1 MAEEAHPAAVEEVAA
16 ATASNRMRTRNQLI
30 FIKRQR
36 NLFAF
41 SLSFF
46 SKTVYNT
53 FISKCSEE
61 LIMNR
66 ILIVED
72 DKDISREL
80 KELLENS
87 GYEAEVLS
95 NFKNACDSIIAAEPD
110 LVLLDINIP
119 YMNGEMLLQQLRSK
133 SDVPVIMVTS
143 RDSEADEVLS
153 MSYGADDYIT
163 KPYNPTIL
171 LLRINAVFKRIGA
184 KSDNTT
190 AYRGMEILPHKGVIK
205 YKDEEI
211 TLTKNEMTIFMY
223 LLSHREHI
231 VSRDELMTE
240 LWNNEEYLNDNAL
253 TVNISRLRGRF
264 KDIGMEDV
272 IETRKGQG
280 YILV

>member
-1 MAEEAHPAAVEEVAA
+1 
-16 ATASNRMRTRNQLI
+16 
-30 FIKRQR
+30 
-36 NLFAF
+36 
-41 SLSFF
+41 
-46 SKTVYNT
+46 
-53 FISKCSEE
+53 
-61 LIMNR
+61 MNR

-87 GYEAEVLS
+87 GYKAEVLVD
-95 NFKNACDSIIAAEPD
+95 FKNACDNIIAAEPD

-143 RDSEADEVLS
+143 RDCEADEVLS

-171 LLRINAVFKRIGA
+171 LLRINAVFKRLHA
-184 KSDNTT
+184 KTDNTTAYT

-211 TLTKNEMTIFMY
+211 TLTKNEMIIFMY

-264 KDIGMEDV
+264 KDIGLEDV